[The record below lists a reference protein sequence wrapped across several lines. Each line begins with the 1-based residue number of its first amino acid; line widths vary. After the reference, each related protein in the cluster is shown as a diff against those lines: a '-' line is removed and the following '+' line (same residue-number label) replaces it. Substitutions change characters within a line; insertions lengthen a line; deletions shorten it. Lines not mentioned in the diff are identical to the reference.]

1 MWKSLFTIAICMS
14 VSITNVYAQKKVN
27 LTLHCDSLDNIAS
40 IIEKHNEKLT
50 FIGLDTQHGV
60 KNLNLSLFRNKDTK
74 TYSAVF
80 VTPDNRLVCIASSG
94 EMGELIIKE

>member
-1 MWKSLFTIAICMS
+1 MWKNLFTIAICTS

-40 IIEKHNEKLT
+40 IIEKHSEKLM
-50 FIGLDTQHGV
+50 FVGLDTQHNV
-60 KNLNLSLFRNKDTK
+60 KNLNLSLFLNKDTK

-80 VTPDNRLVCIASSG
+80 VTPDTRLVCIASSG
-94 EMGELIIKE
+94 EMGETFAK